1 MYTKCIIEN
10 ILIKHT
16 SFEFFVFLKS
26 NLFNFWQPP
35 FNQNSFSERKIKSFI
50 LNFGPQHPAAHGV
63 LRLVVQLS
71 GELVERADPHVG
83 FLHRG
88 TEKLIEKRT
97 YLKSLPYFD
106 RLDYVSMMTQEH
118 AFCLAVESL
127 LKTTSHTSLYV
138 QIRVLFDEL
147 TRVLN
152 HLLALSCHSLDVGN
166 MSPLFWAFEERE
178 RLMEFY
184 ERVSGARMHA
194 AFYRPNEMD
203 WTGLNHQFFLDVA
216 LFARDCFKSLTEIF
230 AVLTTNTIWK
240 SRLVNVGVIN
250 LNDAISYSASGPI
263 VRSVGIKKD
272 IRFYRSETY
281 ASYWFLSMHSFLGKR
296 GDSYDRFLIRV
307 REMYES
313 INIVFQVLSNLT
325 NDTNSNTNNNESKT
339 EFLSFFNFLYKVK
352 KSQLNKKTKYTS
364 MENLI
369 SHFKKYSEGIKV
381 PKGFTYNSIE
391 APKGEFGVS
400 IISDGSSKPYRCKIR
415 TPAYHHMH
423 IMPRMVQGHYLADLV
438 TVLGSQD
445 IVFGDVDR

>member
-1 MYTKCIIEN
+1 M
-10 ILIKHT
+10 
-16 SFEFFVFLKS
+16 
-26 NLFNFWQPP
+26 
-35 FNQNSFSERKIKSFI
+35 I

-71 GELVERADPHVG
+71 GELVERSDPHVG

-97 YLKSLPYFD
+97 YLKSVPYFD

-118 AFCLAVESL
+118 AFCIAVESL
-127 LKTTSHTSLYV
+127 LKTTSHTALYV

-194 AFYRPNEMD
+194 AFYRPNDLD

-230 AVLTTNTIWK
+230 AVLTTNNIWK
-240 SRLVNVGVIN
+240 SRLIGVGGVN
-250 LNDAISYSASGPI
+250 LNDAISYGVSGPV
-263 VRSVGIKKD
+263 VRSVGIRKD
-272 IRFYRSETY
+272 VRFYKSETY
-281 ASYWFLSMHSFLGKR
+281 ASYWYLSLNSFLGKR

-313 INIVFQVLSNLT
+313 VNIVFQILSNLT
-325 NDTNSNTNNNESKT
+325 NNKTSNDSNNNRKVD
-339 EFLSFFNFLYKVK
+339 FFSFFDFLYKAK
-352 KSQLNKKTKYTS
+352 KNQLNKKTKYTS
-364 MENLI
+364 MEGLI

-381 PKGFTYNSIE
+381 PKGFTYTAVE
-391 APKGEFGVS
+391 APKGEFGVALL
-400 IISDGSSKPYRCKIR
+400 SDGTSRPYRCKIR

-423 IMPRMVQGHYLADLV
+423 VMPRMVQGHYVADLV

>member
-1 MYTKCIIEN
+1 M
-10 ILIKHT
+10 
-16 SFEFFVFLKS
+16 
-26 NLFNFWQPP
+26 
-35 FNQNSFSERKIKSFI
+35 I

-71 GELVERADPHVG
+71 GELVERSDPHVG

-97 YLKSLPYFD
+97 YLKSVPYFD

-118 AFCLAVESL
+118 AFCIAVESL
-127 LKTTSHTSLYV
+127 LKTTSHTALYV

-194 AFYRPNEMD
+194 AFYRPNDLD

-230 AVLTTNTIWK
+230 AVLTTNNIWK
-240 SRLVNVGVIN
+240 SRLIGVGGVN
-250 LNDAISYSASGPI
+250 LNDAISYGVSGPV
-263 VRSVGIKKD
+263 VRSVGIRKD
-272 IRFYRSETY
+272 VRFYKSETY
-281 ASYWFLSMHSFLGKR
+281 ASYWYLSLNSFLGKR

-313 INIVFQVLSNLT
+313 VNIVFQILSNLT
-325 NDTNSNTNNNESKT
+325 NNKTSNDANNNRKVD
-339 EFLSFFNFLYKVK
+339 FFSFFDFLYKAK
-352 KSQLNKKTKYTS
+352 KKKKKKKTKYTS
-364 MENLI
+364 MEGLI

-381 PKGFTYNSIE
+381 PKGFTYTAVE
-391 APKGEFGVS
+391 APKGEFGVALL
-400 IISDGSSKPYRCKIR
+400 SDGTSRPYRCKIR

-423 IMPRMVQGHYLADLV
+423 IMPRMVQGHYVADLV

>member
-1 MYTKCIIEN
+1 MR
-10 ILIKHT
+10 
-16 SFEFFVFLKS
+16 S
-26 NLFNFWQPP
+26 NTFNFWQPP
-35 FNQNSFSERKIKSFI
+35 FLQNSYNERKIKSFV

-127 LKTTSHTSLYV
+127 LKTTSNTAVYV

-194 AFYRPNEMD
+194 AFYRPNEID

-216 LFARDCFKSLTEIF
+216 LFSRDCFKSLTEIF
-230 AVLTTNTIWK
+230 AVLTTNNIWK
-240 SRLVNVGVIN
+240 SRLVGVGSVN
-250 LNDAISYSASGPI
+250 FNDVVSYGISGPV

-272 IRFYRSETY
+272 IRFYKSETY

-313 INIVFQVLSNLT
+313 INIVFQVLGNLT
-325 NDTNSNTNNNESKT
+325 NIKNNNVNDKT
-339 EFLSFFNFLYKVK
+339 DFFSFFNFLYKEK
-352 KSQLNKKTKYTS
+352 KNQLNQRTKYTS
-364 MENLI
+364 MEKLI
-369 SHFKKYSEGIKV
+369 KHFKKYSEGITV
-381 PKGFTYNSIE
+381 NKGFTYNAVE

-400 IISDGSSKPYRCKIR
+400 LISDGTAKPYRCKIR

-423 IMPRMVQGHYLADLV
+423 VMSRMVQGHFMADLV

>member
-1 MYTKCIIEN
+1 MR
-10 ILIKHT
+10 
-16 SFEFFVFLKS
+16 S
-26 NLFNFWQPP
+26 NTFNFWQPP
-35 FNQNSFSERKIKSFI
+35 FPQNNYKERKIKSFV

-97 YLKSLPYFD
+97 YLKSVPYFD

-118 AFCLAVESL
+118 AFCIAVESL
-127 LKTTSHTSLYV
+127 MKTTSHTALYV

-147 TRVLN
+147 TRILN
-152 HLLALSCHSLDVGN
+152 HLLALACHSLDVGN
-166 MSPLFWAFEERE
+166 MSPMFWAFEERE

-194 AFYRPNEMD
+194 AFYRPNELD

-216 LFARDCFKSLTEIF
+216 MFARDCFKSLTEIF
-230 AVLTTNTIWK
+230 AVLTTNNIWK
-240 SRLVNVGVIN
+240 TRLVGVGSVNV
-250 LNDAISYSASGPI
+250 NDAISYSISGPV
-263 VRSVGIKKD
+263 VRSVGIRKD

-281 ASYWFLSMHSFLGKR
+281 ASYWFLSMQSYLGKR

-313 INIVFQVLSNLT
+313 VNIVFQVLSNLT
-325 NDTNSNTNNNESKT
+325 NNHKLSSNSKSKDVD
-339 EFLSFFNFLYKVK
+339 FLSFFDFLYKVK
-352 KSQLNKKTKYTS
+352 KNQLNKKTKYNS

-369 SHFKKYSEGIKV
+369 AHFKKYSEGTKV
-381 PKGFTYNSIE
+381 PKGFTYNAIE
-391 APKGEFGVS
+391 APKGEFGVAL
-400 IISDGSSKPYRCKIR
+400 ISDGTSKPYRCKIR

-423 IMPRMVQGHYLADLV
+423 VFPRMVQGHYLADMV
-438 TVLGSQD
+438 TVIGSQD
-445 IVFGDVDR
+445 LVFGDVDR